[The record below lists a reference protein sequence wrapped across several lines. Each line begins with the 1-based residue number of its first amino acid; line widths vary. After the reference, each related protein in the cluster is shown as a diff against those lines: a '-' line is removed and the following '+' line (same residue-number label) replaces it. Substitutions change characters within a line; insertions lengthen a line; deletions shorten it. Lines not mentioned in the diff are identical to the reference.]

1 MILERFKPAAGDI
14 FQVPESSLRQTVTA
28 LFEKVGL
35 PPEDAAEGADVLV
48 STDLRGVESH
58 GVSNMLR
65 TYLQL
70 YRQGILNPTPQWR
83 IVREFPGT
91 ATIDGDR
98 GLGMIQGPRAMR
110 LAMEKAKQVGV
121 GIVTIFNSG
130 HLGAVGH
137 HSMVAA
143 RGDMVG
149 MCMTATGAQVV
160 PTFASEPRFGTNPIS
175 LAAPARHEAPV
186 YFDVATSAIAGNK
199 VRLAARVGAP
209 LLPGW
214 VADKEGN
221 PILEETPAS
230 ERGQFWHLPLGGTR
244 EQGSHKGYGFA
255 LMAEIMGSMLAGA
268 LPAMLEPQT
277 GSGYKH
283 FFAAYNIAAFVD
295 LDWFK
300 DTMDRMLHTLKTTK
314 PAAGHER
321 VLYPGLS
328 EYEDEQERRAH
339 GIPLHR
345 EVIEWFAGIT
355 KELGVPP
362 LTTK

>member
-1 MILERFKPAAGDI
+1 MILERFKPATGDI
-14 FQVPESSLRQTVTA
+14 VQVPESSLRQTVTA

-65 TYLQL
+65 VYLQQ
-70 YRQGILNPTPQWR
+70 YRQGILNPKPQWR

-121 GIVTIFNSG
+121 GVVTIFNSG

-143 RGDMVG
+143 KGDMVG
-149 MCMTATGAQVV
+149 MCVTATGASVV

-175 LAAPARHEAPV
+175 LAAPARNEAPV

-214 VADKEGN
+214 VSDKEGT

-244 EQGSHKGYGFA
+244 EQGSHKGTGFA
-255 LMAEIMGSMLAGA
+255 LMVEILGSMLAGA
-268 LPAMLEPQT
+268 LPAMVDAQ
-277 GSGYKH
+277 SGYKH
-283 FFAAYNIAAFVD
+283 YFAAYNIAAFVD
-295 LDWFK
+295 PDWFK

-314 PAAGHER
+314 PAKGHER

-339 GIPLHR
+339 GIPLHK

-362 LTTK
+362 LATK

>member
-1 MILERFKPAAGDI
+1 
-14 FQVPESSLRQTVTA
+14 
-28 LFEKVGL
+28 
-35 PPEDAAEGADVLV
+35 
-48 STDLRGVESH
+48 
-58 GVSNMLR
+58 MLR

-149 MCMTATGAQVV
+149 MCMTATGAQAA

-221 PILEETPAS
+221 PIMEETPAS

-255 LMAEIMGSMLAGA
+255 LMAEIMGSMLAARLPLRWNHKPVLAINTSSRPITSRPSSIWIGSKTRWTACSIRLKPPNQSLDTSAFSTQVYPSTKMSKSAA
-268 LPAMLEPQT
+268 LTASHCT
-277 GSGYKH
+277 G
-283 FFAAYNIAAFVD
+283 
-295 LDWFK
+295 
-300 DTMDRMLHTLKTTK
+300 R
-314 PAAGHER
+314 
-321 VLYPGLS
+321 
-328 EYEDEQERRAH
+328 
-339 GIPLHR
+339 
-345 EVIEWFAGIT
+345 
-355 KELGVPP
+355 
-362 LTTK
+362 